1 MRVPSDDDPN
11 AFHFVPRVAAANML
25 RRASSAWTPSSS
37 HGGGL
42 PVFSSST
49 PRQAG
54 RSRSFASSYSLQS
67 PYGGRRSSSSLFTS
81 FSSPRC
87 AYPYDDDED
96 DKYTKSTTSSKT
108 NVLAITSII
117 TILFY
122 VYVTYRASSI
132 ATQLSTLSLDLR
144 TMLFDHNNDVMA
156 LSEAQA
162 LEKELQGDID
172 YRNKEIARNT
182 LAKTMSNNQNEMLLK
197 KEEALRKR
205 IDRMEK
211 DIAEISRME
220 AIER

>member
-1 MRVPSDDDPN
+1 
-11 AFHFVPRVAAANML
+11 
-25 RRASSAWTPSSS
+25 
-37 HGGGL
+37 
-42 PVFSSST
+42 
-49 PRQAG
+49 
-54 RSRSFASSYSLQS
+54 
-67 PYGGRRSSSSLFTS
+67 
-81 FSSPRC
+81 
-87 AYPYDDDED
+87 
-96 DKYTKSTTSSKT
+96 
-108 NVLAITSII
+108 
-117 TILFY
+117 
-122 VYVTYRASSI
+122 
-132 ATQLSTLSLDLR
+132 
-144 TMLFDHNNDVMA
+144 MLFDHNNDVMA